1 MELKFIVLIHYFYSH
16 NWESSGKKKI
26 KEKKVRVRRYE
37 NKCLIKKKRR
47 NSEHRKQQ
55 KTEEFF
61 FFFHEDILM

>member
-37 NKCLIKKKRR
+37 NKCLIKKKKGETVNIE
-47 NSEHRKQQ
+47 NSRKQ
-55 KTEEFF
+55 KIFF
-61 FFFHEDILM
+61 FFMKTF